1 MATATSEQT
10 VKGGAWLIDETDP
23 GSVMTPE
30 KITEE
35 HALIRQTA
43 TEFIDG
49 EVVPVNERLE
59 QKEWT
64 LARQLMKKCGELGL
78 LGTNI
83 PEEYGGVDLD
93 KIATLVVSEA
103 LSHHASFG
111 ASFGAQANLTIL
123 PIYMFGTEAQKQ
135 KYLPGLVAGETIGA
149 YGLSES
155 GAGSDALGAKTR
167 AVRQADGSFVISG
180 EKMWITNGGFADVY
194 IIFAKVDGDPS
205 TSSGS
210 ARAESR
216 AELFTAFIVER
227 KWAGMSTGKEEHKLG
242 LHGSSTTPVIL
253 QEVKVPADAV
263 LGEIGK
269 GHKVAFNVLNFG
281 RFKLGAMC
289 SGGAKKSLE
298 EAAKYAAQRKQFG
311 VSISTFGAIKHKL
324 GEMTA
329 REYALESMMY
339 RTAGLIDQRIA
350 ATPDKK
356 SGDGTP
362 MLLALEEFAVEAS
375 IAKVLGSEV
384 VDFVID
390 ENLQIHG
397 GNGFVHDY
405 PAEGHYRDA
414 RVNRIFEGTNEI
426 NRLLIPGM
434 LMKKAIKGEL
444 PLMQAAKALQDEIM
458 SPSMSMPE
466 DSDSVLAA
474 EARACGA
481 FKKVVLLVAG
491 TAMQRYGTKIEGEQ
505 EVLSYLA
512 DILIDTY
519 ASESAVLRAQDAASR
534 KLSNAELHQDAAQV
548 AVNESAGRIEL
559 AARSALAAMADGDVL
574 RTQLAA
580 LRRLLKVTPVNT
592 VALRRRLADAAVSKG
607 GYIF

>member
-1 MATATSEQT
+1 MASVASEQT
-10 VKGGAWLIDETDP
+10 VKGGAWLIDSTDP
-23 GSVMTPE
+23 ASVMTPE
-30 KITEE
+30 KITDE
-35 HALIRQTA
+35 HRMIGQTA
-43 TEFIDG
+43 AEFIDN
-49 EVVPVNERLE
+49 EVMPATEQLE
-59 QKEWT
+59 KKDWA
-64 LARQLMKKCGELGL
+64 LARELIKKCGGLGL

-93 KIATLVVSEA
+93 KISTLIVSEQIA
-103 LSHHASFG
+103 HHASFG
-111 ASFGAQANLTIL
+111 TSFGAQANLTIL
-123 PIYMFGTEAQKQ
+123 PIFMFGTEAQKQ
-135 KYLPGLVAGETIGA
+135 KYLPGLVSGDVTGA

-155 GAGSDALGAKTR
+155 GAGSDALGAKTK
-167 AVRQADGSFVISG
+167 AMKQADGSFIISG
-180 EKMWITNGGFADVY
+180 EKMWISNGGFADVY
-194 IIFAKVDGDPS
+194 IIFAKVDG
-205 TSSGS
+205 
-210 ARAESR
+210 EH
-216 AELFTAFIVER
+216 FTAFIVER
-227 KWAGMSTGKEEHKLG
+227 QWPGVSSGKEEHKLG
-242 LHGSSTTPVIL
+242 LHGSSTTPIIL
-253 QEVKVPADAV
+253 QDVKVPADAV

-298 EAAKYAAQRKQFG
+298 EAAKYAATRKQFG
-311 VSISTFGAIKHKL
+311 VAIATFGAIKHKL

-350 ATPDKK
+350 ATADKK

-362 MLLALEEFAVEAS
+362 MLAALEEFAVESS
-375 IAKVLGSEV
+375 IAKVLGSET
-384 VDFVID
+384 VDYVID

-434 LMKKAIKGEL
+434 LIKKAMKGEL
-444 PLMQAAKALQDEIM
+444 PLLQAAKALQDEIM
-458 SPSMSMPE
+458 SPSMSVPD
-466 DSDSVLAA
+466 DSDVPLAA
-474 EARACGA
+474 EARACVA
-481 FKKVVLLVAG
+481 FKKVVLMVAG
-491 TAMQRYGTKIEGEQ
+491 TAMQRYGTKLESEQ

-512 DILIDTY
+512 DILIDAY
-519 ASESAVLRAQDAASR
+519 ASESAVLRAQDATNR
-534 KLSNAELHQDAAQV
+534 KLSKAELHQDAARIS
-548 AVNESAGRIEL
+548 VNEAAGRIEL
-559 AARSALAAMADGDVL
+559 AARNALAAMADGDTL

-592 VALRRRLADAAVSKG
+592 VVMRRRLADAAVAQG